1 MTRKD
6 IVMFI
11 KPFQTFLLDTLT
23 LLRLIPSDVIH
34 IKQLDRYPDI
44 TKRLDEYR
52 ELIENIEKQTH
63 YFSSEQGIWS
73 KHHALLHDKY
83 LQYLLTLRNP
93 SPQQMRHLRERPKC
107 LTS

>member
-1 MTRKD
+1 ML
-6 IVMFI
+6 I
-11 KPFQTFLLDTLT
+11 KPLQTFLLNTLT

-44 TKRLDEYR
+44 TKRLDEY
-52 ELIENIEKQTH
+52 
-63 YFSSEQGIWS
+63 
-73 KHHALLHDKY
+73 